1 MRKIICI
8 GRQFGSG
15 GHWIAKKFAEQ
26 AGMEYFDKKLFEHAV
41 EASGITRNILELAD
55 ERTANPL
62 LQPIYYEGN
71 SKKYYG
77 KNANDILFEVQKEQI
92 LKEAET
98 KDCVFVGRCPANILK
113 KYTEYF
119 VKSVFFTAPMEYRIQ
134 KTMENDGLNEK
145 EASVRVRKMDKK
157 RSAYYNYYTGR
168 DWGKPSDYNYCMN
181 TAENSEKEIIDLL
194 LHIYEQQ

>member
-1 MRKIICI
+1 
-8 GRQFGSG
+8 
-15 GHWIAKKFAEQ
+15 
-26 AGMEYFDKKLFEHAV
+26 MEKH
-41 EASGITRNILELAD
+41 I
-55 ERTANPL
+55 
-62 LQPIYYEGN
+62 
-71 SKKYYG
+71 
-77 KNANDILFEVQKEQI
+77 
-92 LKEAET
+92 
-98 KDCVFVGRCPANILK
+98 K

>member
-77 KNANDILFEVQKEQI
+77 KNLYN
-92 LKEAET
+92 
-98 KDCVFVGRCPANILK
+98 N
-113 KYTEYF
+113 
-119 VKSVFFTAPMEYRIQ
+119 RIF
-134 KTMENDGLNEK
+134 NSSLNR
-145 EASVRVRKMDKK
+145 A
-157 RSAYYNYYTGR
+157 
-168 DWGKPSDYNYCMN
+168 C
-181 TAENSEKEIIDLL
+181 
-194 LHIYEQQ
+194 LH